1 MFRGREVAHPEL
13 GKRILD
19 RIAEQLPMAKVEAA
33 PKLDGR
39 NMVMVLAPDRR
50 AKAAAK
56 AGQAER
62 PADTQSQPQTPPAS

>member
-1 MFRGREVAHPEL
+1 
-13 GKRILD
+13 
-19 RIAEQLPMAKVEAA
+19 VEAA

-56 AGQAER
+56 AGAPESS
-62 PADTQSQPQTPPAS
+62 AHTPPETTPQAPPAP